1 MTDNPS
7 LSRLDLNLLVALDA
21 LLTERSVTRA
31 AERLHLSQPALSA
44 SLSRLR
50 THFNDP
56 ILARRGNAYEL
67 TPLALRLS
75 EHTTIALDSARRV
88 FESQAIWTPT
98 ESTREFS
105 IYGSDYGFATIGA
118 AVSRVAARTA
128 PGVRFRFMLHN
139 ASIVEDAANTLRSV
153 DAMVIPHGYLNDFP
167 YEDLWRDR
175 WVVVAD
181 EANDLVSEGL
191 SMETMAQC
199 PWVFTYRSRSAFT
212 SAGRQLQ
219 MLGLEP
225 VVDVVV
231 ESFLALGHFIV
242 GTNRLG
248 LVQAALAPELV
259 RLGGIRVLEPP
270 FDATPA
276 NNALWWH
283 PVHDRDPEHLWMRS
297 VFLEAARDVKSDVA
311 AGARYVEP
319 IDAAGSAVTL

>member
-1 MTDNPS
+1 MADQPL

-44 SLSRLR
+44 SLARLR
-50 THFNDP
+50 NHFNDP

-75 EHTTIALDSARRV
+75 EHTTIALDAARRV
-88 FESQAIWTPT
+88 FESQATWTPL

-105 IYGSDYGFATIGA
+105 VYGSDYGFATIGA
-118 AVSRVAARTA
+118 AVSRVAARSA

-139 ASIVEDAANTLRSV
+139 TSIVDDAVNSLRSV
-153 DAMVIPHGYLNDFP
+153 DAMVIPHGYLTDIP

-181 EANDLVSEGL
+181 ESNPLVADGL
-191 SMETMAQC
+191 SMEMLSAC

-219 MLGLEP
+219 MLGLEIR
-225 VVDVVV
+225 VDVVV

-248 LVQAALAPELV
+248 LVQAALAPEV
-259 RLGGIRVLEPP
+259 ARLGGIRILEPP
-270 FDATPA
+270 FDATPTT
-276 NNALWWH
+276 NALWWH
-283 PVHDRDPEHLWMRS
+283 PVHDRDPEHAWMRS
-297 VFLEAARDVKSDVA
+297 VFLEAAREVKSDVA
-311 AGARYVEP
+311 AGDRYVEP
-319 IDAAGSAVTL
+319 IEPAASTLSP